1 MPLLQNFRAHWV
13 RPALFF
19 GNNPISLAGG
29 AITTA
34 SGITM
39 IGYWLVELFG
49 KFNANPY
56 LGIIFFLIAA
66 AFLIPTVVSILM
78 PVFWFVLKTGFL
90 LFVWIW
96 IRGTLPR
103 FRYDQ
108 LMGFTWKFLFPAAV
122 VNLLVTGLMVALFS

>member
-1 MPLLQNFRAHWV
+1 MALLQKFRENWV

-49 KFNANPY
+49 RFNDNPY
-56 LGIIFFLIAA
+56 LGIIFFLLLPGLFVAGLL
-66 AFLIPTVVSILM
+66 LIPVGV
-78 PVFWFVLKTGFL
+78 
-90 LFVWIW
+90 
-96 IRGTLPR
+96 
-103 FRYDQ
+103 
-108 LMGFTWKFLFPAAV
+108 
-122 VNLLVTGLMVALFS
+122 